1 MKSLH
6 KKAGQEMKSLCAELR
21 PEDGLTPLELKK
33 QQQRQQLKDHP
44 PSQARARQYCKAVH
58 RALESGLS
66 SAIGDERLKDVMIE
80 SVQPLHSGGSNLLVP
95 VISPGMSPAEM
106 PAMEQALQKA
116 SGLLRSVIATEIQR
130 KRTPHLTFRVIPE
143 T

>member
-1 MKSLH
+1 MKSPH
-6 KKAGQEMKSLCAELR
+6 QKSTQEMKTLCAELR
-21 PEDGLTPLELKK
+21 PEDGLSPLELKK

-66 SAIGDERLKDVMIE
+66 SAIGDERLKDLIIE
-80 SVQPLHSGGSNLLVP
+80 SVQPLHPGSSNLLVL
-95 VISPGMSPAEM
+95 VSAPGAEPATIRTL
-106 PAMEQALQKA
+106 EQTLQKA

-130 KRTPHLTFRVIPE
+130 KRTPHLTFRIIPQG
-143 T
+143 